1 MPTMIIIDVLTKDL
15 KDLRFMLPS
24 SEQTAE
30 AFWKGFQI
38 FAFPD
43 NPTLYFAYY
52 YKPQFPE
59 GTKNGWEIYN
69 DMEEY
74 KRMGIS
80 LAENS
85 PFKLYTG
92 NHSWTLTA
100 TYPKRIIVPRSVP
113 DRELEECSRFRTK
126 ERLPALTYFFATTGA
141 SLWRSSQPKVLC
153 GATVGRDLEERE
165 QGGPKDGLLRRHLS
179 ALTRCPTR
187 ALPRP
192 PQSRRHHP
200 HLRRPLQNRR
210 HRE

>member
-1 MPTMIIIDVLTKDL
+1 MIIIDVLTKDL

-52 YKPQFPE
+52 YKPQYPE
-59 GTKNGWEIYN
+59 GTRNGWEIYN

-80 LAENS
+80 LAESS

-92 NHSWTLTA
+92 NCSWALTA
-100 TYPKRIIVPRSVP
+100 TYPKRIIVPRSIP
-113 DRELEECSRFRTK
+113 DRELEECSKFRTK
-126 ERLPALTYFFATTGA
+126 ERFPALTYFHKPTGA
-141 SLWRSSQPKVLC
+141 SIWRSSQPKVL
-153 GATVGRDLEERE
+153 AEARVGRDLEERE
-165 QGGPKDGLLRRHLS
+165 QGGPEDGLLHRKLS
-179 ALTRCPTR
+179 AQGRSPAGAVLCPPES
-187 ALPRP
+187 LH
-192 PQSRRHHP
+192 HHP
-200 HLRRPLQNRR
+200 HLRCPVQNRSY
-210 HRE
+210 RE